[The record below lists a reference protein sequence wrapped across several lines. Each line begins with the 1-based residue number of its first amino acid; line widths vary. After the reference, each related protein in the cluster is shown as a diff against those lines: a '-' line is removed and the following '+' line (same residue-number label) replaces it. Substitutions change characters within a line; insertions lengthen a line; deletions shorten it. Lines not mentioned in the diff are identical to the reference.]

1 MTENIYRNLREFL
14 DKLPGGFPETPTGVE
29 IKLLKKLFSPEQAE
43 LAVELR
49 REPEECSAIAA
60 RTGISEDILSERLE
74 EMARKGLIFRTRKGD
89 RPLYNA
95 EQFIIGIYEFQ
106 AMNKDPEFYDLF
118 EQYLPYLGLSLSGVK
133 TPMMRYIPI
142 ESALTPETEIA
153 TYDRVRDLISGESVI
168 AVQQCICKQT
178 QGFQGNECPK
188 PQEVCFGFGEFA
200 QFIIDNGMGREI
212 TRDEAFAILKRA
224 EDEGLVLGLPNAQK
238 LSFLC
243 CCCSCCCPNLRFS
256 KRAERPVDMVFSN
269 HRAEID
275 PELCTSCDVCVE
287 RCQMEAILAD
297 GATTEILEGRCIG
310 CGLCVSSCP
319 EDAIT
324 LKVKEGVEAP
334 PKDFKEVFDRVASER
349 GL

>member
-1 MTENIYRNLREFL
+1 MTEKVYRNLREFL

-29 IKLLKKLFSPEQAE
+29 IRLLKKLFSSEQAE

-49 REPEECSAIAA
+49 REPEECSAIAT
-60 RTGISEDILSERLE
+60 RTGIREDVLSERLE
-74 EMARKGLIFRTRKGD
+74 EMARKGLIFRTRKED
-89 RPLYNA
+89 RRLYNA

-106 AMNKDPEFYDLF
+106 ALNKDPEFYDLF
-118 EQYLPYLGLSLSGVK
+118 EQYLPYLGLSLSDVK
-133 TPMMRYIPI
+133 TPVMRYIPI
-142 ESALTPETEIA
+142 ESSVTSATEIA
-153 TYDRVRDLISGESVI
+153 TYDRVRDLISRESLI
-168 AVQQCICKQT
+168 AVQQCVCKQT
-178 QGFQGNECPK
+178 QGFRGNDCQK
-188 PQEVCFGFGEFA
+188 PQEVCFAFGEFA
-200 QFIIDNGMGREI
+200 RFIIDNRMGREI
-212 TRDEAFAILKRA
+212 TSDQAFALLEHA
-224 EDEGLVLGLPNAQK
+224 EDEGLILGLPNAQK

-256 KRAERPVDMVFSN
+256 KHMERPADMVFSN

-287 RCQMEAILAD
+287 RCQMEAIASD
-297 GATTEILEGRCIG
+297 GETTEILEGRCIG

-324 LKVKEGVEAP
+324 LKVKADVEAP
-334 PKDFKEVFDRVASER
+334 PKDFKEIFDRVASER